1 MLCEMLN
8 VLAGWDVG
16 AAEAQST
23 QTIHLIAGTRRHA
36 YVARNSFLGDPAI
49 VTNPLA
55 RMLSQQHATAIRAAI
70 DPDKAAASAA
80 LGPGLAPHERAET
93 THYSVTDGEGNAVAV
108 TYTLNGN
115 FGAAIVAPGTGFLL
129 NNEMDDFAVK
139 PGAPNLFGLVQGTA
153 NAIAPGKRPLSSM
166 TPTIVERDGRPV
178 LVLGSPGGPRI
189 TTAVLETLTNIVDFG
204 LAPDQAVAMSRFHHQ
219 WLPDTLFYERGGF
232 PAPVLAAVAERGH
245 KLSEQWQWGA
255 GELIGSSPNRRLSG
269 V

>member
-1 MLCEMLN
+1 M
-8 VLAGWDVG
+8 
-16 AAEAQST
+16 AET
-23 QTIHLIAGTRRHA
+23 MRHA
-36 YVARNSFLGDPAI
+36 YVDRNSFLGDPAF
-49 VTNPLA
+49 VTNPLD
-55 RMLSQQHATAIRAAI
+55 RMLSQQHAAAIRGAI

-80 LGPGLAPHERAET
+80 LAPGLAPHERAET
-93 THYSVTDGEGNAVAV
+93 THYSVSDGEGNAVAV

-204 LAPDQAVAMSRFHHQ
+204 LAPDQAVAMPRFHHQ
-219 WLPDTLFYERGGF
+219 WLPDTLYYERGGF
-232 PAPVLAAVAERGH
+232 SPDVLAGLAERGH
-245 KLSEQWQWGA
+245 KLTEQSPWGA
-255 GELIGSSPNRRLSG
+255 VELIAIGPDRRLFG
-269 V
+269 VNDPRRPAGAAAGY